1 MVEEDASGF
10 GQFNTA
16 RLAAKELN
24 IKFALD
30 RLDALA
36 ERRLLHAEPFGGP
49 RDMSFFSFFCN
60 GDEIPEMS
68 KLHCHIQFN
77 MNFATFI
84 LYLVFLGSGI
94 NLCFGSIDAPVVPR
108 WRFPT
113 TRKAVMKL
121 LRRQFLQLTAGATFA
136 PNLTTAASAQT
147 YPTRPVR
154 VIVPYAA
161 AGPTDILARLTAQKL
176 SERLGKQF
184 YVENIGGAGGNI
196 GMGQG
201 ARAAPDGYTVLVV
214 PPNIVVNPA
223 MYDTV
228 PYDPYKDFDP
238 VTIAVTSPTV
248 LTVHPS
254 LAVQTVKDLVALIK
268 SGPAKYSFASP
279 GTGTPP
285 HLIGEHFRL
294 LLGLDLVHVPFNSAG
309 LAVGSTLAGHTPI
322 AFTSLPPAVSQIN
335 EGKLRAL
342 AVTSKMRSQALPEV
356 PSMAEAGYPEVE
368 GAGWFAFIVPAR
380 TPKEI
385 TTLLHGEIIKII
397 ALPDIMEKMATLGF
411 EPVGSTPDEA
421 AALFKTEGAK
431 WAKVIREAG
440 IKAQ

>member
-1 MVEEDASGF
+1 
-10 GQFNTA
+10 
-16 RLAAKELN
+16 
-24 IKFALD
+24 
-30 RLDALA
+30 
-36 ERRLLHAEPFGGP
+36 
-49 RDMSFFSFFCN
+49 
-60 GDEIPEMS
+60 
-68 KLHCHIQFN
+68 
-77 MNFATFI
+77 
-84 LYLVFLGSGI
+84 
-94 NLCFGSIDAPVVPR
+94 
-108 WRFPT
+108 
-113 TRKAVMKL
+113 MKL
-121 LRRQFLQLTAGATFA
+121 LRRQFLQLTAGAAFA
-136 PNLTTAASAQT
+136 PILSTAASAQT

-161 AGPTDILARLTAQKL
+161 AGPTDILARLAAQKL
-176 SERLGKQF
+176 SEHLGKQF
-184 YVENIGGAGGNI
+184 YVENLGGAGGNI

-238 VTIAVTSPTV
+238 ITIAVTSATV

-309 LAVGSTLAGHTPI
+309 LAVGATLAGHTPI
-322 AFTSLPPAVSQIN
+322 AFTSLPPAVPQIK
-335 EGKLRAL
+335 EGKLHAL
-342 AVTSKMRSQALPEV
+342 AVTSRMRSQALPEV

-368 GAGWFAFIVPAR
+368 GEGWFAFIVPAGA
-380 TPKEI
+380 PKEI
-385 TTLLHGEIIKII
+385 TTLLHREIVKII

-411 EPVGSTPDEA
+411 EAVGNTPDEA
-421 AALFKTEGAK
+421 AALFRTEGAK